1 MSYYEKLCEKVSKE
15 YSEFLEE
22 MESVDSDAAKE
33 REEERIIKED
43 MVEEIKGIMISEDL
57 SKRLCSCTD
66 TLQTLFSYWCD
77 KADDEPFLK
86 HRISYTIVHYL

>member
-33 REEERIIKED
+33 REEERIKCYVKI
-43 MVEEIKGIMISEDL
+43 
-57 SKRLCSCTD
+57 
-66 TLQTLFSYWCD
+66 CD
-77 KADDEPFLK
+77 GN
-86 HRISYTIVHYL
+86 